1 MQHEDGLLGSG
12 FRVSQCRGAGG
23 VEELHVTLVPER
35 AASFAE
41 QLGEIEER
49 YDAVL
54 AMLGWGRDTAVFRRC
69 FLSDAAN
76 QEAAVRASRIGLASS
91 ASSPEEH
98 VALSLVE
105 QPPLPEEHVALWA
118 WHVRAPGMSKR
129 ALPGGLR
136 VELGSETR
144 VWLSDT
150 LAFDPEGGVGA
161 RAQTRSA
168 FAALSA
174 RLAEQGAI
182 LADHVMRTWI
192 FVEDVD
198 LNYGDMVV
206 ERRELFA
213 EAGLG
218 PSTHYIAS
226 TGIAGRRADAQ
237 RLVQLEA
244 YAIPGIGAERVRFLE
259 APEHL
264 GRTDDYG
271 VTFERGVQVQLA
283 SGVQTF
289 ISGTASID
297 PAGNVL
303 HVGDVRKQL
312 DRALDNVAA
321 LLEAGQQS
329 LDDLVQMIVYLRDA
343 ADRPLIEPLLEERF
357 PQLPFVLVHAPVC
370 RPEWLIEIECIAQ
383 S

>member
-1 MQHEDGLLGSG
+1 
-12 FRVSQCRGAGG
+12 
-23 VEELHVTLVPER
+23 
-35 AASFAE
+35 
-41 QLGEIEER
+41 
-49 YDAVL
+49 
-54 AMLGWGRDTAVFRRC
+54 
-69 FLSDAAN
+69 
-76 QEAAVRASRIGLASS
+76 
-91 ASSPEEH
+91 
-98 VALSLVE
+98 
-105 QPPLPEEHVALWA
+105 
-118 WHVRAPGMSKR
+118 
-129 ALPGGLR
+129 
-136 VELGSETR
+136 
-144 VWLSDT
+144 
-150 LAFDPEGGVGA
+150 
-161 RAQTRSA
+161 
-168 FAALSA
+168 
-174 RLAEQGAI
+174 
-182 LADHVMRTWI
+182 
-192 FVEDVD
+192 
-198 LNYGDMVV
+198 
-206 ERRELFA
+206 
-213 EAGLG
+213 
-218 PSTHYIAS
+218 
-226 TGIAGRRADAQ
+226 
-237 RLVQLEA
+237 
-244 YAIPGIGAERVRFLE
+244 VRFLE